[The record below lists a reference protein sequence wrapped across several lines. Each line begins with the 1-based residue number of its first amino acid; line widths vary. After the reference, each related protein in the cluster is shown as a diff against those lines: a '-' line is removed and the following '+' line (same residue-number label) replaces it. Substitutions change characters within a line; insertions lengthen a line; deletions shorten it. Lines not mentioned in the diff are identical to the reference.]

1 VGGVT
6 DQFID
11 QFIDLIFNALRDT
24 NQYYTRKA
32 NEFLNKMNT
41 KGYVIVSNY
50 LSRTRIGRDLR
61 TTVPR
66 EVRKILD
73 IKEGDIV
80 EWVFEDGRIIVR
92 RGGGNG

>member
-1 VGGVT
+1 VSSTGSVT
-6 DQFID
+6 ERSFY
-11 QFIDLIFNALRDT
+11 
-24 NQYYTRKA
+24 QY
-32 NEFLNKMNT
+32 
-41 KGYVIVSNY
+41 IVEMPL
-50 LSRTRIGRDLR
+50 LSRTKLGRDLR

-80 EWVFEDGRIIVR
+80 EWVFEDGKIIVR

>member
-1 VGGVT
+1 MP
-6 DQFID
+6 
-11 QFIDLIFNALRDT
+11 L
-24 NQYYTRKA
+24 
-32 NEFLNKMNT
+32 
-41 KGYVIVSNY
+41 
-50 LSRTRIGRDLR
+50 LSRTKIGRDLR

-73 IKEGDIV
+73 IKEDDFV